1 MLSAAAMVVVDATE
15 VSFTSEGYW
24 RSQGFQFIP
33 VTLIPNLTPFP
44 SMRFL
49 FGLAAS
55 STLLLAGA
63 PLISIQPAAAAPV
76 QCPDTWTG
84 IKCDYYQDGYKAG
97 RSDRKAGQS
106 MAYERHSGAYDS
118 RNASYYQAGYEEG
131 WQSVKAAPQSAIQ
144 CPDTWTGGKC
154 EYYKDGYKAGA
165 TDRKAGMSN
174 AYERHAGAY
183 DSRNASYYQ
192 AGYEAGW
199 GAQ

>member
-1 MLSAAAMVVVDATE
+1 
-15 VSFTSEGYW
+15 
-24 RSQGFQFIP
+24 
-33 VTLIPNLTPFP
+33 
-44 SMRFL
+44 MRFL

-97 RSDRKAGQS
+97 RTDRKAGLS
-106 MAYERHSGAYDS
+106 MAYERHNGAYDS

-131 WQSVKAAPQSAIQ
+131 WQSVKAAAQPARQSSIQ

-165 TDRKAGMSN
+165 TDRKAGLSN

-192 AGYEAGW
+192 AGYESGW